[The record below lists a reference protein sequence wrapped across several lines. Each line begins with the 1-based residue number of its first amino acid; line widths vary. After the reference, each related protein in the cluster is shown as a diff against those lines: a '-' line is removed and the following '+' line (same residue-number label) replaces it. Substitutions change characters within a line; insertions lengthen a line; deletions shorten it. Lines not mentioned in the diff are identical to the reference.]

1 MRIFIFGIALF
12 STINFL
18 ITPTYKSDVI
28 ILPKTSQ
35 GLDSLNYNSP
45 LLAAGLG
52 SLSSQ
57 NSPILSTRSYPLII
71 LGNSFLDKLLDES
84 FVSEKYG
91 KRKLREILSE
101 YNRIK
106 LDDSQKSKNKL
117 YKLLSKKLIDVK
129 TNQLSNSVE
138 ISIKMNEKRLST
150 DVLERTI
157 YLLNEFQN
165 NLLQQKAKNKSEY
178 LLKTSLIKKKD
189 LFEAE
194 NNLRIFLDK
203 NKGELSPSQE
213 LQLKILN
220 RQISTSEQIYI
231 SAISQLEKSKI
242 EEVENLDRIFVI
254 SSPTEP
260 HKKSNMSYWQIL
272 IIYIIAFFLTLVVYS
287 IIQIRFSRKN

>member
-1 MRIFIFGIALF
+1 M
-12 STINFL
+12 
-18 ITPTYKSDVI
+18 I